1 MGTDNAGHKK
11 NFLSFAKKAK
21 LKANKYQQLL
31 IYILSNTKN
40 LAINLMMVAYGN
52 RQNAPAFARANYSNL
67 LQSLN
72 HLMESRLNE
81 QLRRLY

>member
-31 IYILSNTKN
+31 IYILSNTKD

-52 RQNAPAFARANYSNL
+52 RQNAITFA
-67 LQSLN
+67 
-72 HLMESRLNE
+72 
-81 QLRRLY
+81 